1 MHNLINCLKG
11 RHLSRL
17 KASSL
22 NIFTNLGVWSG
33 NKMILLD
40 LWGRRSS
47 ISTRAGQ
54 GQAALWVMSASDCY
68 KKDECIKWKFCCPS
82 SNNVISEQC
91 FTVCGPLLHIIPSFS
106 LPLFPV
112 NLSNAG
118 IQASKIYTSMS
129 ENGTRSSKKL
139 TLGTQDYCPPMR
151 KVWVET

>member
-1 MHNLINCLKG
+1 MKGPAHLQLINIMGKGAPKFFYVYIFTYVKNTVITFVHNLINCLKG

-54 GQAALWVMSASDCY
+54 GQVALWVMSASDCY
-68 KKDECIKWKFCCPS
+68 KKDECIKWKS
-82 SNNVISEQC
+82 SAV
-91 FTVCGPLLHIIPSFS
+91 
-106 LPLFPV
+106 
-112 NLSNAG
+112 
-118 IQASKIYTSMS
+118 
-129 ENGTRSSKKL
+129 RRL
-139 TLGTQDYCPPMR
+139 TML
-151 KVWVET
+151 